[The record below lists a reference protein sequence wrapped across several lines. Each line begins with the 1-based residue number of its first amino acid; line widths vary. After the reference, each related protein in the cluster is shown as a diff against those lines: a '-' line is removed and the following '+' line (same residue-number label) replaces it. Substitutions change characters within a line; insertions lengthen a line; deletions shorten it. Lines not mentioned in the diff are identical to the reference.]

1 MNLPLSSDHHFVSLF
16 FQEPISNVMAIF
28 LIHLCEKLLCEYLVD
43 DDYSD
48 SLDEFEKQ
56 NEMMRRKWTKR
67 MNKSRVFILNY
78 EF

>member
-1 MNLPLSSDHHFVSLF
+1 MT
-16 FQEPISNVMAIF
+16 IF
-28 LIHLCEKLLCEYLVD
+28 LIHLCEILLCEYLVD